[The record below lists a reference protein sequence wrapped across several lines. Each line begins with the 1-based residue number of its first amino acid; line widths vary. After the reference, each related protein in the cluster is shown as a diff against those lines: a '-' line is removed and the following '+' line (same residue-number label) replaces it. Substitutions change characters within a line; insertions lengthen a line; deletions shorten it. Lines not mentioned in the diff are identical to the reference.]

1 METSSINNENQNKI
15 IISKEININNIIN
28 IEEEEQ
34 NSKLLNLPDYL
45 IENYIFPYLSW
56 KELFFTVRGSHSYLH
71 EIVKSTWCN
80 IIKEEMCNQL
90 KNLTFLY
97 EKDALT
103 KAYEFKF
110 QYLIN
115 YRNLLLVYNLNADIL
130 SILQVCLDF
139 IDNNNIFKLLATF
152 FGILGQ
158 EQCLNL
164 LCDENM
170 ENETK
175 KNKIKEIIQTAELIE
190 DFKTKMDIILD
201 ITSIESDEQIFK
213 ELNDDFNTI
222 NRELVEEV
230 NDNCRLIYN
239 FLQGILEYQSLKKIV
254 QELKKRLEQLYIK
267 IQLETQQWPKRKKFF
282 ETAYKILLYS
292 RPTTYK
298 FNCMK
303 KLYTIYDVKS
313 PICEYKEESYNSMV
327 ALRDEMENKKV
338 QIIQRLK
345 NNENADNTQNLMD
358 EVNDILLKNVLD
370 RRLLLTKKIMLTEK
384 FYDVIIESSSSPN
397 GQIIN
402 NGKEICIKGE
412 IISLE
417 ELLKTLL
424 LVSHASPEDIS
435 INSVLKLF
443 KIKKNLEEVQ
453 LRENKDI
460 KGTNELSKTEAIN
473 IEKKSEIILLKK
485 QKENLINQK
494 KKTEQM
500 LNILKK
506 YMILKENFLKNRQKY
521 KSILFLL
528 SKIRKNNTQQ
538 NNQNNNNEIGERTM
552 DKIEELLDNQNLE
565 NIELNNEVI
574 SSEEKKE
581 LENFD
586 VSEELLKDIECSLM
600 LNIKKLFEEE
610 KEQNNID
617 EEDIKYDNNDINDK
631 NDILN
636 INNRGFNIE
645 KRDNIEINGNSIN
658 INNKKSEDKKE

>member
-1 METSSINNENQNKI
+1 MEKLKKLKIKMESSINIKNETENKI
-15 IISKEININNIIN
+15 IINKEMINSNININEP
-28 IEEEEQ
+28 EEEI

-45 IENYIFPYLSW
+45 IESYIFPYLSW
-56 KELFFTVRGSHSYLH
+56 KELFFTVRGAHSYLH

-130 SILQVCLDF
+130 SILIVCLDF
-139 IDNNNIFKLLATF
+139 IEDANVFKLLATF

-158 EQCLNL
+158 EQCLNHL
-164 LCDENM
+164 FEENID
-170 ENETK
+170 NETK
-175 KNKIKEIIQTAELIE
+175 KNKIKELIRTEEVVE
-190 DFKTKMDIILD
+190 DFRVKMEIILD
-201 ITSIESDEQIFK
+201 INSIESDEQIFK

-222 NRELVEEV
+222 NREAVEEI

-239 FLQGILEYQSLKKIV
+239 FLQGILEYQSLKKVV
-254 QELKKRLEQLYIK
+254 QEIKKRIEQLYIK
-267 IQLETQQWPKRKKFF
+267 IQIETQQWPKRKKFF

-292 RPTTYK
+292 KSTTYK
-298 FNCMK
+298 FNYMK

-313 PICEYKEESYNSMV
+313 PFCEFKEESYNSMV
-327 ALRDEMENKKV
+327 ALRDEMEKKKI
-338 QIIQRLK
+338 QILQRLK
-345 NNENADNTQNLMD
+345 NNEHNDNTQNLMD
-358 EVNDILLKNVLD
+358 EVNEILLKNVLD

-384 FYDVIIESSSSPN
+384 FYDVIMESINKPN
-397 GQIIN
+397 GEILQ
-402 NGKEICIKGE
+402 NGKELCIKGE
-412 IISLE
+412 IISFE

-453 LRENKDI
+453 LKANKNI
-460 KGTNELSKTEAIN
+460 KGINELSKTEAIN

-506 YMILKENFLKNRQKY
+506 YMQLKENFLKNRQKY
-521 KSILFLL
+521 KSILFVL
-528 SKIRKNNTQQ
+528 SKIRKHNIQ
-538 NNQNNNNEIGERTM
+538 NENEIGDNTM
-552 DKIEELLDNQNLE
+552 DQIEQLLDNQNLE
-565 NIELNNEVI
+565 NMDINIDEI
-574 SSEEKKE
+574 SPEEKDE
-581 LENFD
+581 LKNFD
-586 VSEELLKDIECSLM
+586 VSDELLKDIESSLM
-600 LNIKKLFEEE
+600 MKIKKLFQEE
-610 KEQNNID
+610 KNENTFN
-617 EEDIKYDNNDINDK
+617 EGDN
-631 NDILN
+631 
-636 INNRGFNIE
+636 
-645 KRDNIEINGNSIN
+645 NIEINENN
-658 INNKKSEDKKE
+658 ENNKLDIEKIDSIKINGNPIKINKEEIENKK

>member
-1 METSSINNENQNKI
+1 
-15 IISKEININNIIN
+15 
-28 IEEEEQ
+28 
-34 NSKLLNLPDYL
+34 
-45 IENYIFPYLSW
+45 
-56 KELFFTVRGSHSYLH
+56 
-71 EIVKSTWCN
+71 
-80 IIKEEMCNQL
+80 
-90 KNLTFLY
+90 
-97 EKDALT
+97 
-103 KAYEFKF
+103 
-110 QYLIN
+110 
-115 YRNLLLVYNLNADIL
+115 
-130 SILQVCLDF
+130 
-139 IDNNNIFKLLATF
+139 
-152 FGILGQ
+152 
-158 EQCLNL
+158 
-164 LCDENM
+164 
-170 ENETK
+170 
-175 KNKIKEIIQTAELIE
+175 
-190 DFKTKMDIILD
+190 
-201 ITSIESDEQIFK
+201 
-213 ELNDDFNTI
+213 
-222 NRELVEEV
+222 
-230 NDNCRLIYN
+230 
-239 FLQGILEYQSLKKIV
+239 
-254 QELKKRLEQLYIK
+254 
-267 IQLETQQWPKRKKFF
+267 
-282 ETAYKILLYS
+282 
-292 RPTTYK
+292 
-298 FNCMK
+298 MK

-412 IISLE
+412 KISLE

-528 SKIRKNNTQQ
+528 SKIRKNNAQQ

-600 LNIKKLFEEE
+600 INIKKLFEEE

-658 INNKKSEDKKE
+658 INNKKNEDKKE